1 MTNMKGMKAT
11 TRMGREPDPDT
22 HTQRHSYGV
31 YKLSIC
37 HDLITL
43 LPLTIDKPH
52 YTPQFLICMFSQKEK
67 ARTVTLW
74 GRLSE
79 AEQRTGGRTELCW
92 FFLDVSLAGL
102 RDTTVSGEAGILD
115 MSPRGLLEEINI

>member
-1 MTNMKGMKAT
+1 MKGTKAT

-43 LPLTIDKPH
+43 LPLTINKPH

-74 GRLSE
+74 GRAQRSR
-79 AEQRTGGRTELCW
+79 AEDRRE
-92 FFLDVSLAGL
+92 D
-102 RDTTVSGEAGILD
+102 
-115 MSPRGLLEEINI
+115 